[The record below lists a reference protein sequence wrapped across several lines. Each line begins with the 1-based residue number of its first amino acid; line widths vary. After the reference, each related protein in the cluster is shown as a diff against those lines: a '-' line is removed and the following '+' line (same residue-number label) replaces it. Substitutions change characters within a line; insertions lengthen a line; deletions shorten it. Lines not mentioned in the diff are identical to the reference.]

1 MTPRAWL
8 SAMRH
13 GPDRLLHP
21 ARRRTA
27 LDLLQRTP
35 RPSSLVVTCLGN
47 ICRSPYAEA
56 VLQGHLTRRNLS
68 IPLSSAGL
76 IGPGRPADPMARE
89 RAGARGVSLDGHVS
103 RLIAPVQPGALVL
116 LMDPGH
122 RPRVEPVLH
131 RESVVLVLGDLDPHP
146 ITTRTIP
153 DPYGRAPEEFD
164 RAFDR
169 IDRCLEVLVERLR

>member
-1 MTPRAWL
+1 VTPREWL
-8 SAMRH
+8 SALRH

-21 ARRRTA
+21 SRRRAA
-27 LDLLQRTP
+27 LDLLQRAP
-35 RPSSLVVTCLGN
+35 RPTAIVVSCLGN

-56 VLQGHLTRRNLS
+56 VLRGHFGGRHLS

-76 IGPGRPADPMARE
+76 IGPGRPADPTARE
-89 RAGARGVSLDGHVS
+89 RARARGVFLDEHRS
-103 RLIAPVQPGALVL
+103 RLIAPVPAGAILL

-131 RESVVLVLGDLDPHP
+131 RESVVIVLGDLDPHP
-146 ITTRTIP
+146 ITTRVIP
-153 DPYGRAPEEFD
+153 DPYGRTPEEFD

-169 IDRCLEVLVERLR
+169 IDRCLEVLLGTLR

>member
-1 MTPRAWL
+1 MTPREWF
-8 SAMRH
+8 SALRH

-21 ARRRTA
+21 SRRRTA
-27 LDLLQRTP
+27 LDLLQRAP
-35 RPSSLVVTCLGN
+35 RPTAIVVTCLGN

-56 VLQGHLTRRNLS
+56 VLREHFTRRTLA

-76 IGPGRPADPMARE
+76 IGPGRPADPTARE
-89 RAGARGVSLDGHVS
+89 RARARGISLDGHQS
-103 RLIAPVQPGALVL
+103 RLIAPVPAGGILL

-122 RPRVEPVLH
+122 RPRVKPVLH
-131 RESVVLVLGDLDPHP
+131 RESVVIVLGDLDPHP
-146 ITTRTIP
+146 ITTRVIP

-169 IDRCLEVLVERLR
+169 IDRCLEVLLGTLG